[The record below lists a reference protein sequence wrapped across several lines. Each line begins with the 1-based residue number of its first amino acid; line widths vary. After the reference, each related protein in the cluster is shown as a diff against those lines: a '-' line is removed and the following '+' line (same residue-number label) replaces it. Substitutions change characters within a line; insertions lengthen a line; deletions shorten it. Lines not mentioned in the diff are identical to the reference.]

1 MAKSHARRLGCQG
14 ANITADMSEQKH
26 FDPIPALDE
35 EIRRYETDH
44 IASLRFSRALE
55 HRFQRETGLA
65 RARMLLMQGLL
76 SLLAYDFFIVGDYF
90 MAPTHIEEA
99 AIVRFGIV
107 TPIVLLVAML
117 VKSRRG
123 AFLRESAT
131 SFLCV
136 LGAVSILYLHHDV
149 SASVSVDAQTGMIL
163 VLLVANCMLRIDLPY
178 AAVTSLIIALLDV
191 LSLVRD
197 VEIPVSSKMVSGGML
212 VWVAMLTLT
221 ANYTMSRERRF
232 SYLLQL
238 RGRLQ
243 RGMLA
248 DANAELLALS
258 STDRLTGLPNR
269 RAYDERLIELWQLSL
284 ERKHPISAVMVD
296 VDHFKKLNDTHGH
309 PYGDRVLQRVGSL
322 MQQALRAEDD
332 FVARFGGEEFVILL
346 PDADPDMALK
356 VAERIRTLVQVA
368 GSPALQRDTVLP
380 AQEVWATVSCGV
392 ATAWPSATLD
402 PHRLIADADAAMYRA
417 KQEGR
422 NRVCTAPIHHSTGK
436 IAIFPAVAGRM

>member
-1 MAKSHARRLGCQG
+1 MTDPKRL
-14 ANITADMSEQKH
+14 
-26 FDPIPALDE
+26 DPTPVLED

-44 IASLRFSRALE
+44 IAFLRFARDLE
-55 HRFQRETGLA
+55 NRFQRETALS
-65 RARMLLMQGLL
+65 RARMLLVQGLL

-90 MAPTHIEEA
+90 MSPAKIKLA
-99 AIVRFGIV
+99 AIVRFGIF
-107 TPIVLLVAML
+107 TPIVILISLL
-117 VKSRRG
+117 VKSRPG
-123 AFLRESAT
+123 VFLRESAT

-136 LGAVSILYLHHDV
+136 LAAVSSLYLHHDPH
-149 SASVSVDAQTGMIL
+149 ALASVDAQTGLVL

-178 AAVTSLIIALLDV
+178 AAVTSGIIVAIDAI
-191 LSLVRD
+191 SLARD
-197 VEIPVSSKMVSGGML
+197 VQTPLSSKMVSGGML

-221 ANYTMSRERRF
+221 ANYTMTRERRF

-248 DANAELLALS
+248 EANAELLALS

-269 RAYDERLIELWQLSL
+269 RAYDTRLYDLWQLSL

-296 VDHFKKLNDTHGH
+296 VDHFKKLNDSHGH

-322 MQQALRAEDD
+322 LQQALRAEDD
-332 FVARFGGEEFVILL
+332 FVARFGGEEFIVLL
-346 PDADPDMALK
+346 PDADPETALK

-368 GSPALQRDTVLP
+368 GSPALQRDTISSS
-380 AQEVWATVSCGV
+380 QEVWATVSCGV
-392 ATAWPSATLD
+392 ATAWPAASLD

-422 NRVCTAPIHHSTGK
+422 NRVCSAPIHQSTSK
-436 IAIFPAVAGRM
+436 ITVFPAVASRV